1 MFGTL
6 TLSNFNMPDR
16 AAPATGSR
24 ANLGDLRRLYA
35 EHADF
40 VRRVVLKLGGPS
52 TDADDLMQEV
62 FLVALHRIGM
72 LQDPTAARSWLYGI
86 SVRVVA
92 SARRRAKLRRVF
104 SLDES
109 QEPSGGET
117 PASSFEKREASEKV
131 YRLLDKIAEK
141 KRTVFI
147 MYELEGMSG
156 EEIAAVVGCPVKTVW
171 TRLHHARKEFLAKLE
186 REDKL
191 EPNGRLI
198 EPGGGR

>member
-6 TLSNFNMPDR
+6 ALANFNMPDR

-24 ANLGDLRRLYA
+24 ENLGDLRRLYA
-35 EHADF
+35 DHADF

-62 FLVALHRIGM
+62 FLVALHRM
-72 LQDPTAARSWLYGI
+72 DSLQDPSLARSWLYGI

-92 SARRRAKLRRVF
+92 AARRRAKLRRVF
-104 SLDES
+104 SLDEGH
-109 QEPSGGET
+109 EPQAMDT
-117 PASSFEKREASEKV
+117 PVSAFEKREASEKV
-131 YRLLDKIAEK
+131 YRLLDKISEK
-141 KRTVFI
+141 KRSVFI

-191 EPNGRLI
+191 EPNGRPI
-198 EPGGGR
+198 EQGGR

>member
-6 TLSNFNMPDR
+6 ALTNFSMPDR
-16 AAPATGSR
+16 AAPATGSSES
-24 ANLGDLRRLYA
+24 LDDLRRLYA
-35 EHADF
+35 DHADF

-72 LQDPTAARSWLYGI
+72 LQDPASARSWLYGI

-104 SLDES
+104 ALDEAH
-109 QEPSGGET
+109 EPSSGDT
-117 PASSFEKREASEKV
+117 PASAFEKREASEKV

-156 EEIAAVVGCPVKTVW
+156 DEIAEVVGCPVKTVW

-191 EPNGRLI
+191 EPDGRPI
-198 EPGGGR
+198 EQGGR